1 MKKKKILVCG
11 AGGFIGRNI
20 YEALSIRKELEVFG
34 TYNTR
39 KFSTD
44 SNLIKA
50 DLTKKEDVKKVLKGV
65 DVLIQAAATTSGSK
79 DIVEKPY
86 LHVTDNAVMNSLL
99 FQEANNCYVSKVI
112 FFSCTVMYPQ
122 LNRRVKENDL
132 DLNANLND
140 KYFGVGWT
148 KIYIEKLSEFYSRL
162 GRTKYII
169 IRHSNIYGPHDK
181 FDLAKSHVFG
191 ATMTKIANAKEGK
204 IIVWGEGKEKRD
216 LLYVSDLVDF
226 VEKAIFQIDDNFAI
240 YNVGLGNAVSV
251 AELVAKMI
259 KISGKKIKIVFD
271 KTKPN
276 IKTSIVLNISKAKKK
291 FGWKPKINLEEG
303 IKKTFLW
310 YQKNV
315 KN

>member
-11 AGGFIGRNI
+11 ASGFIGRNI
-20 YEALSIRKELEVFG
+20 YEALSSRKDLEVFG

-39 KFSTD
+39 KFSTGK
-44 SNLIKA
+44 NLIKA
-50 DLTKKEDVKKVLKGV
+50 DLTKKDDVKKVIKGI

-112 FFSCTVMYPQ
+112 FFSCTVLYPQ
-122 LNRRVKENDL
+122 LNRHVKET
-132 DLNANLND
+132 DLNLNAKLND

-148 KIYIEKLSEFYSRL
+148 KIYIEKLCEFYSRL
-162 GRTKYII
+162 GRTKFIV

-191 ATMTKIANAKEGK
+191 ATMTKIVNAENGK

-226 VEKAIFQIDDNFAI
+226 VEKAMAQNDENIAI
-240 YNVGLGNAVSV
+240 YNVGLGKSVSV
-251 AELVAKMI
+251 ADLVAKMI
-259 KISGKKIKIVFD
+259 KISGKKIKIVYD

-276 IKTSIVLNISKAKKK
+276 IKTSLALDITKARKKI
-291 FGWKPKINLEEG
+291 GWKPKIYLDEG
-303 IKKTFLW
+303 IKKTLLW